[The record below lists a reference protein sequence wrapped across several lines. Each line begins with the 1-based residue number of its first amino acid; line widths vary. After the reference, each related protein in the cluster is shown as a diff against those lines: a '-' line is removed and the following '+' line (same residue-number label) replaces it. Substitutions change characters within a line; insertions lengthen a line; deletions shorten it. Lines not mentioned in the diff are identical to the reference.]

1 MKKIA
6 LVDLDSILFACFQG
20 NKIPDGNGGWLRTED
35 GKRLLY
41 TEKTPEEVIQACDDI
56 FTMILTDCG
65 ADGYLAWIKGRDT
78 IKDRL
83 AVNPEYKQDR
93 NQESPK
99 YWKLCSDHFVNKW
112 GAHLANGLETDDCLN
127 ICKLNVPNSFLCCI
141 DSDLLGTEGIHWN
154 WKKKEWVT
162 STKQTEEDNLYT
174 DMIVGT
180 HNNVKGLPK
189 KGKKFAEKF
198 LEETD
203 SFCRANAL
211 TELYIQA
218 FGPDWTKEFDKN
230 YKCIKLLTSKEGFE
244 IPAPTKFEPKVN
256 LTFFNDMQDELFGVP
271 ESIERKEYEKGYKEE
286 IEVVRYLG
294 EPIAPITY
302 TNIDPSEDI
311 LSENWF
317 NTVGETDRTEEIP
330 EF

>member
-1 MKKIA
+1 MGKSMKRTA
-6 LVDLDSILFACFQG
+6 LVDLDSIAFACFSG

-41 TEKTPEEVIQACDDI
+41 TEKTPDEVIQACDDI
-56 FTMILTDCG
+56 LTMILTDCG
-65 ADGYLAWIKGRDT
+65 ATDFIAFIKGKDT

-83 AVNPEYKQDR
+83 AVNPQYKQDR
-93 NQESPK
+93 SQEQPK

-112 GAHLANGLETDDCLN
+112 GAHLANGLETDDVLN
-127 ICKLNVPNSFLCCI
+127 ICKLNVPDSFLCCI
-141 DSDLLGTEGIHWN
+141 DSDLLGTEGTHWN
-154 WKKKEWVT
+154 WKKKEWIT

-198 LEETD
+198 LKETTKED
-203 SFCRANAL
+203 RYKSL
-211 TELYIQA
+211 LDLYIES
-218 FGPDWTKEFDKN
+218 FGEEGEKEFDKN

-244 IPAPTKFEPKVN
+244 IPTPTKFEPVIPTIRFTGESSLPIN
-256 LTFFNDMQDELFGVP
+256 GTLYTETFPD
-271 ESIERKEYEKGYKEE
+271 R
-286 IEVVRYLG
+286 
-294 EPIAPITY
+294 
-302 TNIDPSEDI
+302 EDI

-317 NTVGETDRTEEIP
+317 NTIGETDRTEEIP

>member
-1 MKKIA
+1 MKKVA
-6 LVDLDSILFACFQG
+6 LVDLDSILFACFSG

-93 NQESPK
+93 SQEQPK

-141 DSDLLGTEGIHWN
+141 DSDLLGTEGTHWN
-154 WKKKEWVT
+154 WKKKEWIT
-162 STKQTEEDNLYT
+162 STKEQEEYNLWF

-189 KGKKFAEKF
+189 KGRVFAKKFI
-198 LEETD
+198 ETEPTGIMGIG
-203 SFCRANAL
+203 FEIL
-211 TELYIQA
+211 QLYIKE
-218 FGPDWTKEFDKN
+218 FGEEGEREFDKN

-244 IPAPTKFEPKVN
+244 IPTPTKFEPVIP
-256 LTFFNDMQDELFGVP
+256 TIRFT
-271 ESIERKEYEKGYKEE
+271 EE
-286 IEVVRYLG
+286 IIPDINSLL
-294 EPIAPITY
+294 P
-302 TNIDPSEDI
+302 NEDI

-317 NTVGETDRTEEIP
+317 NTVGEADRTEEIP

>member
-1 MKKIA
+1 MKKVA
-6 LVDLDSILFACFQG
+6 LVDLDSILFACFSG

-93 NQESPK
+93 SQEQPK

-112 GAHLANGLETDDCLN
+112 CAHLANGLETDDCLN

-141 DSDLLGTEGIHWN
+141 DSDLLGTAGRHFN
-154 WKKKEWVT
+154 WKKKEWIT
-162 STKQTEEDNLYT
+162 STKEQEEFNLWS

-189 KGKKFAEKF
+189 KGKVFAKKFI
-198 LEETD
+198 ETEPTGIMGIG
-203 SFCRANAL
+203 FEIL
-211 TELYIQA
+211 QLYIKE
-218 FGPDWTKEFDKN
+218 FGEEGEREFDKN
-230 YKCIKLLTSKEGFE
+230 YKCVKLLTSKEGFE
-244 IPAPTKFEPKVN
+244 IPTPTKFEPVIP
-256 LTFFNDMQDELFGVP
+256 TIRFT
-271 ESIERKEYEKGYKEE
+271 EE
-286 IEVVRYLG
+286 IIPDINSLL
-294 EPIAPITY
+294 P
-302 TNIDPSEDI
+302 NEDI

-317 NTVGETDRTEEIP
+317 NTIGETDRTEEIP